1 MSSSLRQTIINAFGG
16 LISSSKDSFKP
27 FSKNVSIC

>member
-1 MSSSLRQTIINAFGG
+1 MSSSLRETILNILDG